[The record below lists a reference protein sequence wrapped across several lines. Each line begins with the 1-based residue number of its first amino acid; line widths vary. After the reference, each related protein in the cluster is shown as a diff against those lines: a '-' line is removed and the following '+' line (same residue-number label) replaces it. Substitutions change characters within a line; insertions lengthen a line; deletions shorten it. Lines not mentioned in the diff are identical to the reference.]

1 MATGAQRRADEV
13 REVQPAR
20 VLAPQR
26 EHHRERRARQQE
38 GEAGGGEVEGQP
50 VGMEREAHDRPQA
63 ERDGRRVQQGQERR
77 LVERRREAPRAG
89 RCSPN
94 PPSPQPSRATE
105 MATNAKWY
113 QMVAEKI
120 RVSPI
125 SNMRPESVM
134 RKTAR
139 LNGH

>member
-1 MATGAQRRADEV
+1 MAAAYSSVSRAALSNDGAS
-13 REVQPAR
+13 
-20 VLAPQR
+20 
-26 EHHRERRARQQE
+26 
-38 GEAGGGEVEGQP
+38 
-50 VGMEREAHDRPQA
+50 
-63 ERDGRRVQQGQERR
+63 
-77 LVERRREAPRAG
+77 RRRSA
-89 RCSPN
+89 CSAN

-134 RKTAR
+134 RKTAA
-139 LNGH
+139 